1 MTRKLTFFQSDS
13 FVGLETRR
21 ELETKYAPQ
30 VFLGSILGTRLS
42 AVGHFF
48 SRPYKRSQKSLRK
61 LTLPSSF
68 LVLYRGNV
76 RVPLTSCLCQCPAL
90 LLFILLLTVLPFFG
104 TGKSWR
110 LSTNQSLKDLNTL
123 ILC

>member
-48 SRPYKRSQKSLRK
+48 PVPINGPRSLCESL
-61 LTLPSSF
+61 L
-68 LVLYRGNV
+68 
-76 RVPLTSCLCQCPAL
+76 CPAPFSFYTGEML
-90 LLFILLLTVLPFFG
+90 EFPLHHVYANVQRCYYLF
-104 TGKSWR
+104 
-110 LSTNQSLKDLNTL
+110 
-123 ILC
+123 CY